1 MSATKCLVVPVIID
15 DKAYENLEKKLFTLL
30 EGVEH
35 RFLVTKSKLPF
46 FKPAHLK
53 HLHKHFYDVDRKTS
67 VVYAYNV
74 MFPKRR
80 LLRIWPI

>member
-1 MSATKCLVVPVIID
+1 MFAKKSLVAPVID
-15 DKAYENLEKKLFTLL
+15 HKACANFKKKLFTLL
-30 EGVEH
+30 ERLEH
-35 RFLVTKSKLPF
+35 HFLVTKSQLPF

-53 HLHKHFYDVDRKTS
+53 HFYDVDRKTF
-67 VVYAYNV
+67 VVYAYSV